1 MTISV
6 KVFRDGDYKKIKD
19 ETFND
24 PIDLIAWVCRCYQA
38 TRRAAEMKVVNA
50 KVEAALKQFQS
61 ADRLRRH
68 EPAPVTQADGSEPA
82 DEKGRL

>member
-19 ETFND
+19 ETFYD

-50 KVEAALKQFQS
+50 KDATMME
-61 ADRLRRH
+61 H
-68 EPAPVTQADGSEPA
+68 ERGVN
-82 DEKGRL
+82 RC